1 MHFQIKSWQSSRPKL
16 TTCFRKGKTSAQIPY
31 QKAKLPLKWSLSWRC
46 TKLETNPGHE
56 SELITINVCCQVA
69 NEMQCLKAN
78 TWPKYTCIEWTSFCF
93 QFEDFL
99 ASCYSKQQILKICPK
114 FQLLSSHFSEVDEL
128 LYENSAGIMQK
139 ENISTTIYVQYRFAV
154 MQFGTCCL
162 NLTINL
168 SNPKKVNPQASK
180 NYYVRL

>member
-69 NEMQCLKAN
+69 NEMQCLKAK
-78 TWPKYTCIEWTSFCF
+78 TWPKYTFCF
-93 QFEDFL
+93 QFEDFFGNL
-99 ASCYSKQQILKICPK
+99 LLKIVD
-114 FQLLSSHFSEVDEL
+114 LEDLS
-128 LYENSAGIMQK
+128 
-139 ENISTTIYVQYRFAV
+139 
-154 MQFGTCCL
+154 
-162 NLTINL
+162 
-168 SNPKKVNPQASK
+168 
-180 NYYVRL
+180 